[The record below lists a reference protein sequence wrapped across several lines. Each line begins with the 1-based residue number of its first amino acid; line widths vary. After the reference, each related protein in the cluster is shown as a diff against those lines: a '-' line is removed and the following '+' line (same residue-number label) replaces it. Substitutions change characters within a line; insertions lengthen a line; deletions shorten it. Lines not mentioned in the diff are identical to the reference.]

1 MRKYFVVIRMGLL
14 LLWGSDFSS
23 CVAGESDVEIQDSV
37 RGKGTNLLDINRN
50 IVFLAFYQSW
60 GPLNNCVGHIIWK
73 ICMFTFSFAGKN
85 VYIVQSSGRDTNNHL
100 MDLILF
106 IQVIGQNIKLQID
119 RPYCKQTNKKESTL
133 CIKAFFCELMG
144 LFSGLQTC
152 RSSPDHSSSASVA
165 LRKVNSIYEGTPVWR
180 SAFCLSQKKL
190 SITILPII
198 VNLLLS
204 WDLDFLT
211 L

>member
-1 MRKYFVVIRMGLL
+1 MWKYFVVIRMGLL

-106 IQVIGQNIKLQID
+106 IQVIGQNIKFQIASKKKTK
-119 RPYCKQTNKKESTL
+119 KQIMFGFFLRNKKTQ
-133 CIKAFFCELMG
+133 KN
-144 LFSGLQTC
+144 LQ
-152 RSSPDHSSSASVA
+152 D
-165 LRKVNSIYEGTPVWR
+165 K
-180 SAFCLSQKKL
+180 
-190 SITILPII
+190 
-198 VNLLLS
+198 NL
-204 WDLDFLT
+204 
-211 L
+211 

>member
-1 MRKYFVVIRMGLL
+1 MWKYFVVIRMGLL

-106 IQVIGQNIKLQID
+106 IQVIGQNIKLQIAS
-119 RPYCKQTNKKESTL
+119 KKTKTKNRL
-133 CIKAFFCELMG
+133 CSGFFCEIKKHKKISKTKTFKTQNNLIG
-144 LFSGLQTC
+144 LFSGL
-152 RSSPDHSSSASVA
+152 
-165 LRKVNSIYEGTPVWR
+165 
-180 SAFCLSQKKL
+180 
-190 SITILPII
+190 
-198 VNLLLS
+198 
-204 WDLDFLT
+204 
-211 L
+211 